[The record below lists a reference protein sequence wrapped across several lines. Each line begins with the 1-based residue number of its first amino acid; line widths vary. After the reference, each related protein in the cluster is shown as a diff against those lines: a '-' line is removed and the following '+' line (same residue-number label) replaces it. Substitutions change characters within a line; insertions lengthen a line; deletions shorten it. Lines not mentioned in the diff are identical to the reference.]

1 MGGYSK
7 QAQGVIVLWFTN
19 NILLPKDLGNNIL
32 LKYVNFCQDN
42 EAFKNYP
49 WGHESSHLIVDY
61 MLRTLGEK
69 TSNLFGFP
77 WAFMVKLNVCNLFI
91 LY

>member
-1 MGGYSK
+1 M
-7 QAQGVIVLWFTN
+7 LWFTN

-49 WGHESSHLIVDY
+49 WGHKSFHLTVDY
-61 MLRTLGEK
+61 MLRPLREK

-77 WAFMVKLNVCNLFI
+77 WFQVKLNVFNLFYII
-91 LY
+91 LSNNSTFDY